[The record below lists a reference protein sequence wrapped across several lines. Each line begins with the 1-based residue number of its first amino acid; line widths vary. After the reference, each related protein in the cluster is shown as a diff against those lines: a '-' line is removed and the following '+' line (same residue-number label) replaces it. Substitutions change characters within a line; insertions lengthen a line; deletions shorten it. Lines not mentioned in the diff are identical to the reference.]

1 MPLSRRKR
9 ERVLREGREAGWG
22 GGGIKER
29 KRNERQ
35 KEEKIVAGDESVIK
49 AID

>member
-9 ERVLREGREAGWG
+9 ERVLREGREVG
-22 GGGIKER
+22 GGGNKR

-35 KEEKIVAGDESVIK
+35 KEKKIVAGDERVIK